1 MHANA
6 SPGLPGGL
14 PVSAAAASAA
24 ASAPRRSGG
33 SAEPVLARLQSSGVL
48 SESWGTSLW
57 LGTQL
62 ARPALPA
69 SPTGFESLD
78 AELPG
83 GGWPVAGMT
92 ELMLREP
99 GCGEIQLLAPGLRE
113 RTRQKAGPP
122 RELVWISPPYL
133 PYAPALQA
141 LGLPLAHF
149 TWLRPRT
156 EADAAWAAE
165 QVLRSGSCGAVLWW
179 SREAGTD
186 MLRRLHLA
194 AQEGSTP
201 LFALRPWARQQQ
213 SSPSPLRLACWLEQ
227 RSELCV
233 HVFKRRGPT
242 MAEPLRLALPAPG
255 LLKPL
260 PAEGPQLLPAAAA
273 PFPFKEPADVVA
285 GLASAVA
292 AA

>member
-1 MHANA
+1 MHADA
-6 SPGLPGGL
+6 SSGPPGGL
-14 PVSAAAASAA
+14 SVPASAA
-24 ASAPRRSGG
+24 LPPRTAG
-33 SAEPVLARLQSSGVL
+33 SRAEPVLARLQSSGVL
-48 SESWGTSLW
+48 SESWGTTLW

-62 ARPALPA
+62 ARPAVPA

-83 GGWPVAGMT
+83 GGWPAAGLT

-99 GCGEIQLLAPGLRE
+99 GCGEIQLLAPGLRH
-113 RTRQKAGPP
+113 RAQQKAGPP
-122 RELVWISPPYL
+122 CELVWIAPPYF

-179 SREAGTD
+179 SRDASTD

-201 LFALRPWARQQQ
+201 LFALRTWARQHQ

-227 RSELCV
+227 RSELSV

-242 MAEPLRLALPAPG
+242 MAEPLRLALPTPG

-260 PAEGPQLLPAAAA
+260 PAEDLQLREVTADL
-273 PFPFKEPADVVA
+273 FSKEPADVVA

>member
-1 MHANA
+1 
-6 SPGLPGGL
+6 
-14 PVSAAAASAA
+14 
-24 ASAPRRSGG
+24 
-33 SAEPVLARLQSSGVL
+33 VLARLQSSGVL
-48 SESWGTSLW
+48 GESWGATLW

-99 GCGEIQLLAPGLRE
+99 GCGEIQLLAPGLRH
-113 RTRQKAGPP
+113 RAQPKAGPP
-122 RELVWISPPYL
+122 RELVWIAPPYL

-141 LGLPLAHF
+141 LGLSLAHF

-179 SREAGTD
+179 NREATTD

-201 LFALRPWARQQQ
+201 LFALRPWARQYQ
-213 SSPSPLRLACWLEQ
+213 SSPSPLRVACWLEQ
-227 RSELCV
+227 RCQLSV

-255 LLKPL
+255 LLKALPL
-260 PAEGPQLLPAAAA
+260 EEPPVQHETTADLFFE
-273 PFPFKEPADVVA
+273 EPADVVA